1 MTKISSKFSKCW
13 TCLLK
18 KLPKRFNYQ
27 TQLTQLIKFIIWS
40 HLFLCFRKDGDK
52 VVRKHTFS
60 SPNLSSPPAGFSCVL
75 LENKF
80 KKVHGDNTS
89 GDQTVV
95 FVLSLSVWCLSFF
108 ATRSRFFFLKKR
120 KQIFMMIKS
129 ICCSREEERC
139 KMALELKRFKK
150 ELQQK
155 KTADLII

>member
-1 MTKISSKFSKCW
+1 MSSKFSKCW

-27 TQLTQLIKFIIWS
+27 TQLTQLIQFIIWS

-60 SPNLSSPPAGFSCVL
+60 SPNLSSPPARFSCVL

-80 KKVHGDNTS
+80 QKVAWWQHFRWSNCG
-89 GDQTVV
+89 
-95 FVLSLSVWCLSFF
+95 L
-108 ATRSRFFFLKKR
+108 FFFFFFFFFKKR
-120 KQIFMMIKS
+120 KHIFMMMKS
-129 ICCSREEERC
+129 LCCSREEERC

-150 ELQQK
+150 ELQLK
-155 KTADLII
+155 KKQQIWSLNNHFSNVTTRWW